1 MKKVRVLLA
10 DDQAK
15 VRSALGLLLEQEPD
29 TDVVGET
36 GDAQGLLDKV
46 QETRPDLVILDG
58 ELPGLV
64 LNGLFA
70 TLHSLCPPL
79 KVIVLSGRPE
89 ARQVALAAG
98 ADFFVSKGDP
108 PERLLNVLHTV
119 RETEQVFPKPVR
131 PGDFEY
137 NPGDDPQQG

>member
-1 MKKVRVLLA
+1 MKKARVLLA

-15 VRSALGLLLEQEPD
+15 VRSALELLLEQEPD
-29 TDVVGET
+29 MVVVGET

-46 QETRPDLVILDG
+46 QKTCPDLVILDG

-70 TLHSLCPPL
+70 TLRSLCPPL

-108 PERLLNVLHTV
+108 PEHLLNVLHTV
-119 RETEQVFPKPVR
+119 REAEQVFPKPVW

-137 NPGDDPQQG
+137 NGGDDHQQG

>member
-1 MKKVRVLLA
+1 MNKVRVLLA

-15 VRSALGLLLEQEPD
+15 VRSALKLLLEQEPD
-29 TDVVGET
+29 MDVVGESA
-36 GDAQGLLDKV
+36 DAQGLLDKV
-46 QETRPDLVILDG
+46 QKSCPDLVVLDG

-89 ARQVALAAG
+89 VRQVALAAG

-108 PERLLNVLHTV
+108 PEHLLNALHTV
-119 RETEQVFPKPVR
+119 SEKTDEGMKH
-131 PGDFEY
+131 DA
-137 NPGDDPQQG
+137 

>member
-1 MKKVRVLLA
+1 MNKVRVLLA

-29 TDVVGET
+29 MDVIGET
-36 GDAQGLLDKV
+36 ADAQGLLEKV
-46 QETRPDLVILDG
+46 QKSCPDLVVLDG

-70 TLHSLCPPL
+70 TLHSLCPAL

-98 ADFFVSKGDP
+98 SDFFVSKGDP
-108 PERLLNVLHTV
+108 PEQLLNVLRTL
-119 RETEQVFPKPVR
+119 REKTLEGKRRDV
-131 PGDFEY
+131 
-137 NPGDDPQQG
+137 